1 MPQILHSLQWV
12 THYAHSKLTLSME
25 GLGPPF
31 NTCFLMDQL
40 NPLPRMAFQLP
51 QPFFQ
56 NTRSLPA
63 DRQTD
68 RPTEQTWNSAYTNS

>member
-1 MPQILHSLQWV
+1 MHI
-12 THYAHSKLTLSME
+12 ME

-40 NPLPRMAFQLP
+40 NPLPQMAFQLP
-51 QPFFQ
+51 QPFFR
-56 NTRSLPA
+56 NTCSFPA
-63 DRQTD
+63 DRQAD